1 MFRPPKMSYLYKFH
15 ICKDERLVSKMEG
28 TPSDVNVSRL
38 GWLRAF
44 EAKILAS
51 ASALAS
57 SIWPRPDLNV
67 VNLASKNVL
76 SNAK

>member
-1 MFRPPKMSYLYKFH
+1 MFRPPKMSYLCKFH

-44 EAKILAS
+44 EAKILA
-51 ASALAS
+51 LAS

-76 SNAK
+76 SIAK